1 MAEQK
6 QLNRAEEPDTKKGQK
21 SVTDLTRHE
30 DINRLLQPG
39 SEKRQDM
46 RGFDDDYVD
55 IVDYIIRSTHK
66 IWEERGVGLIYSHY
80 RHNASVHTANGL
92 VYGREDWIAAT
103 INTISAYPDIRIY
116 ADDVIWC
123 GNDQDGFH
131 TSHRNTVV
139 ATNTGYSG
147 YGPPTGR
154 KFVRRGIANCFVK
167 ENRIVEEWVV
177 RDEMAIVRQLD
188 LSPEVVVAQAAKR
201 PPLPGARHETYGE
214 IERVIGQTTP
224 AVYRAQSPGKFDIE
238 DFVQQTLHEVWNW
251 RLFSKLYEHF
261 VDNYRCHTA
270 GDRDLVGLSD
280 YLGFIMGLVVAF
292 PDTALRVDHL
302 YWLGNDDEGYRI
314 AVRWTLQ
321 GTHQGPGL
329 YGDPTGK
336 RVNVMG
342 ISHFHVKNGKFV
354 EEWTVFD
361 EIALLKQLYT
371 PPVNDRSGDDLP
383 F

>member
-1 MAEQK
+1 MAEEKQNTKMSQK
-6 QLNRAEEPDTKKGQK
+6 PI
-21 SVTDLTRHE
+21 TDLTGHT
-30 DINRLLQPG
+30 DINQLMQPG
-39 SEKRQDM
+39 SEKRQEM
-46 RGFDDDYVD
+46 QGFDDDYVD

-66 IWEERGVGLIYSHY
+66 IWEERGVGLIYTHY
-80 RHNASVHTANGL
+80 RHNASVHTAGGL

-103 INTISAYPDIRIY
+103 VNTISAYPDIRIY

-123 GNDQDGFH
+123 GNEKDGYH

-139 ATNTGYSG
+139 ATNTGYSS

-167 ENRIVEEWVV
+167 ENRVCEEWVV
-177 RDEMAIVRQLD
+177 RDEMAIVRQLGLD
-188 LSPEVVVAQAAKR
+188 PQAVVAKAVQQ
-201 PPLPGARHETYGE
+201 PPLPGARPEQYGE
-214 IERVIGQTTP
+214 IERVMGQTTP
-224 AVYRAQSPGKFDIE
+224 KMYQPQSPGKFDIE

-251 RLFSKLYEHF
+251 RLFNKVYDNF
-261 VDNYRCHTA
+261 VDNYQCHTA

-280 YLGFIMGLVVAF
+280 YLGFIMALMVAF
-292 PDTALRVDHL
+292 PDAAYHVDHI
-302 YWLGNDDEGYRI
+302 YWPGNDDEGYRI

-321 GTHQGPGL
+321 GTHHGPGL

-336 RVNVMG
+336 RVNIMG
-342 ISHFHVKNGKFV
+342 ISHFHIKNGKFV
-354 EEWTVFD
+354 KEWTVFD

-371 PPVNDRSGDDLP
+371 PPADSWLDDDIP